1 VVGISLQGGQL
12 AAAGGAF
19 LLFVTNFLSI
29 LLAGGGVL
37 MLLGLGRAATQE
49 VKGTARRNAFI
60 AVVLGVLIVAVPL
73 AITGV
78 RIAADTKAELQS
90 KEVVGAWIAG
100 TSYKIRDLQAA
111 GDQISIIIIGRGDP
125 PVFSDLV
132 ASLNGKLQR
141 PVKVNL
147 DIIPST
153 SMTSP

>member
-1 VVGISLQGGQL
+1 L
-12 AAAGGAF
+12 AAAEGAF

-37 MLLGLGRAATQE
+37 LVLGLGRAATHE

-60 AVVLGVLIVAVPL
+60 AIVLGVLIVAVPL

-78 RIAADTKAELQS
+78 RLAADTKTQLQS

-100 TSYKIRDLQAA
+100 TGYKIRDLQAA
-111 GDQISIIIIGRGDP
+111 GDQINIIIIGHGAP
-125 PVFSDLV
+125 PAFTDLV
-132 ASLNGKLQR
+132 ANLNGKLQR
-141 PVKVNL
+141 PVMVNL

-153 SMTSP
+153 SMTAP